1 MELRAGESIETAA
14 ATVTNQGS
22 GIYTFTPI
30 ERSAEEQAAH
40 EAAHAAWKQEFRQ
53 KYLEVFG
60 EYPF

>member
-1 MELRAGESIETAA
+1 MELRAGESIETAG

-22 GIYTFTPI
+22 GFYSFTPR
-30 ERSAEEQAAH
+30 ERTAEQQAQH
-40 EAAHAAWKQEFRQ
+40 EAAHAAWKEEFRQ